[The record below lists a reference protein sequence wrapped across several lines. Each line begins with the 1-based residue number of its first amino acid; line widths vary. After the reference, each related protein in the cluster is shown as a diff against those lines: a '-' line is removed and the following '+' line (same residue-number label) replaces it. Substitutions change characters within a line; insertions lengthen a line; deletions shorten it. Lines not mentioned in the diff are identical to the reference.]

1 LFFRARRHGRIQ
13 LQLDPVVRDV
23 VARVCAELRESLSE
37 GSDDPSLRRLF
48 PTAYPDD
55 PERER
60 AYEQLVRDELVDSRL
75 AALETVRDTVDADE
89 ITREQA
95 EQWMTALNSVRLTL
109 GTQLDVSEDRDP
121 DDVDPD
127 DPRFPQFLVYDLLS
141 ALLGSLIA
149 VLSR

>member
-1 LFFRARRHGRIQ
+1 MFFRARRNGRIQ

-23 VARVCAELRESLSE
+23 VAQVCTELRESLTES
-37 GSDDPSLRRLF
+37 SDDPALRRLF

-75 AALETVRDTVDADE
+75 AALDTVRDTVDADE

-95 EQWMTALNSVRLTL
+95 EQWMTALNSARLAL

-121 DDVDPD
+121 DDVDPA
-127 DPRFPQFLVYDLLS
+127 DPRYPQFMVYDLLS
-141 ALLGSLIA
+141 VLLGSLLSA
-149 VLSR
+149 VSR